1 VRSTAVVEFQ
11 ISADR
16 VRASATLSYA
26 LMYTSSY
33 FTVRQ
38 KRSMNTL
45 SRHEPFPS
53 MLMAMPFPMRSSV
66 NASLVNWLP

>member
-1 VRSTAVVEFQ
+1 MPYAEYRPIDE
-11 ISADR
+11 
-16 VRASATLSYA
+16 RASATLSYA
-26 LMYTSSY
+26 LRYTSSY

-53 MLMAMPFPMRSSV
+53 MLMAMPFPG
-66 NASLVNWLP
+66 

>member
-1 VRSTAVVEFQ
+1 
-11 ISADR
+11 
-16 VRASATLSYA
+16 
-26 LMYTSSY
+26 MYTSSY

-45 SRHEPFPS
+45 SRHAPFPS
-53 MLMAMPFPMRSSV
+53 MLMAMSFPMRSSV